1 MVDQE
6 VATQGI
12 KMSRRVEWILVTR
25 QKIIVLPRIEPTII
39 EGVDVIIR
47 IKYNEPKLN
56 QQSGSIVR
64 GVPREWSRKIHSV
77 NKFQDLTFHVAH
89 TTIIL
94 DIRSMN
100 VHLLKIM

>member
-1 MVDQE
+1 VVDQE

-25 QKIIVLPRIEPTII
+25 QKIIVLPRTEPTII

-56 QQSGSIVR
+56 Q
-64 GVPREWSRKIHSV
+64 
-77 NKFQDLTFHVAH
+77 
-89 TTIIL
+89 
-94 DIRSMN
+94 
-100 VHLLKIM
+100 